1 MDWSQGMHIFF
12 MTLLCD
18 EESNDMSELTVVL
31 NIKYKSLFNFIWHA
45 CGLTFSGLH
54 LQMLVIKR
62 KKKQNHANTKIYA
75 TKFFIIRW

>member
-62 KKKQNHANTKIYA
+62 KKNKIMQTQKFMPQN
-75 TKFFIIRW
+75 FLL

>member
-1 MDWSQGMHIFF
+1 MDWRQGMHIFF

-31 NIKYKSLFNFIWHA
+31 NIKYKYLFNFIWHA
-45 CGLTFSGLH
+45 CGLTFSGLR

-62 KKKQNHANTKIYA
+62 KKKKSRKHKKLMPQN
-75 TKFFIIRW
+75 FLL